1 MKLGTQ
7 LLMHIVVGQASGKQR
22 VSALLRRI
30 GRETG
35 RKTGKLKADMVP
47 FGEFI
52 PRSFDVHIRPWWHTC
67 LNKGN
72 YFLSPLMI
80 LEKTRWVEIL
90 FFRLKDGFWK
100 RIAPC
105 AFSI

>member
-1 MKLGTQ
+1 MKLGTE

-52 PRSFDVHIRPWWHTC
+52 PRSFDVQIRPWWHTC
-67 LNKGN
+67 LNKGTI
-72 YFLSPLMI
+72 FFHLS
-80 LEKTRWVEIL
+80 W
-90 FFRLKDGFWK
+90 F
-100 RIAPC
+100 
-105 AFSI
+105 

>member
-35 RKTGKLKADMVP
+35 RKKTGKA
-47 FGEFI
+47 
-52 PRSFDVHIRPWWHTC
+52 
-67 LNKGN
+67 KGR
-72 YFLSPLMI
+72 YGPIWRVYPQKL
-80 LEKTRWVEIL
+80 
-90 FFRLKDGFWK
+90 
-100 RIAPC
+100 
-105 AFSI
+105 